1 MPPDSAEEK
10 ADEMILLQAT
20 LAALYGYVE
29 KPVGVEDAMTFLESK
44 GVDRTEAEEV
54 GKVNFKGLQEGTTG
68 QHLAPVRSTRGMSY
82 HTCPR
87 ARMPAH

>member
-29 KPVGVEDAMTFLESK
+29 KTVGVEEAMTYLESK
-44 GVDRTEAEEV
+44 GVDRTEAAEV
-54 GKVNFKGLQEGTTG
+54 GQINFKGLQEGT
-68 QHLAPVRSTRGMSY
+68 HAPAPAPAPALP
-82 HTCPR
+82 CPVLY
-87 ARMPAH
+87 ACPPC